1 MKVFVWVLLALF
13 VTSIALDVDA
23 RRLSAGKNIGKQR
36 EMAAPQPANAPAPQQ
51 AAPTQ
56 QQVTTGGAPAQPA
69 PTGNRWLGPLA
80 GLAMGAGLAALF
92 LNNGVP
98 GLLAGLAMIGLIL
111 AAAVYAARMM
121 RARAG
126 GEPMTVPAGPV
137 GSLHGLGGT
146 GTPSQAPF
154 AATPPADFDAA
165 EFVRHA
171 RRNFVR
177 LQAVHDKG
185 DLETLRD
192 FVTPELFR
200 DIAAQV
206 EHGDGRQQTEVV
218 TLTADVVGVATEGD
232 HHVVSVRFA
241 GLIREA
247 PLQETT
253 PFSEVWHL
261 EKPVDGS
268 SGWLVSGIQQ
278 DEPGDPA
285 RHV

>member
-1 MKVFVWVLLALF
+1 MKVFVTVLLALF

-23 RRLSAGKNIGKQR
+23 RRFSGGKNIGKQR
-36 EMAAPQPANAPAPQQ
+36 EMAAPQPAKAPAQQQ
-51 AAPTQ
+51 AAPAQ
-56 QQVTTGGAPAQPA
+56 QQATTGGAPAQPA
-69 PTGNRWLGPLA
+69 STGNKWLGPLA
-80 GLAMGAGLAALF
+80 GLALGAGLAALF
-92 LNNGVP
+92 LNNGVA
-98 GLLAGLAMIGLIL
+98 GLLAGLAIIGLIL

-126 GEPMTVPAGPV
+126 GEPMMVPAGPA

-146 GTPSQAPF
+146 GIPSPSPL
-154 AATPPADFDAA
+154 AATPPAEFDAA

-185 DLETLRD
+185 DLETLGD

-200 DIAAQV
+200 DIAAHV
-206 EHGDGRQQTEVV
+206 EHGGGRQQTEVV
-218 TLTADVVGVATEGD
+218 TLTADVIGVATEGN

-247 PLQETT
+247 PQEAAA

-278 DEPGDPA
+278 DEPEEPA
-285 RHV
+285 PRG